1 MASSY
6 YPKIVTSGLV
16 MYADAANRVSHPGSG
31 TVWTDLIRRNS
42 GNYQNS
48 PTFSSDYGGT
58 VNLSGTNAYVYFAS
72 NTNYN
77 FGTGDFAVE
86 SWVWMNSINGGTTPF
101 VQSDALG
108 SSTADKWWFGLFS
121 SGLYLA
127 KHSGG
132 GSVYC
137 SWSPS
142 INTWYHIIGSR
153 TSSTFSLYINGVS
166 QTVQGS
172 ITNTTMGQNGISV
185 GAITT
190 PVYLNGKV
198 SIVKLYNKGL
208 NSSEAAQNFAAHRGR
223 FGV

>member
-16 MYADAANRVSHPGSG
+16 MYADAANRVSHPGNG
-31 TVWTDLIRRNS
+31 TVWYDLIRSNT
-42 GNYQNS
+42 GTYQNS
-48 PTFSSDYGGT
+48 PTFSGDYGGT
-58 VNLSGTNAYVYFAS
+58 MNFSGTNAYVYFAS

-137 SWSPS
+137 SWSPTV
-142 INTWYHIIGSR
+142 NTWYHIIAAR